1 MERGKAAA
9 TATAPKVS
17 ASELTSGERKLSATE
32 QGWVV
37 EWARELEYQYGPA
50 SRARRLAQAVAD
62 LLADWPDGA

>member
-1 MERGKAAA
+1 MAAGKASTPEPKDEAQ
-9 TATAPKVS
+9 APK
-17 ASELTSGERKLSATE
+17 KLSLTE

-62 LLADWPDGA
+62 LLAEWPDGA

>member
-1 MERGKAAA
+1 MAAGKAS
-9 TATAPKVS
+9 TTEPKVEPQ
-17 ASELTSGERKLSATE
+17 AQRRATLSATE

>member
-1 MERGKAAA
+1 MAAGKASAKEPTADSRETAA
-9 TATAPKVS
+9 
-17 ASELTSGERKLSATE
+17 RLSATE

>member
-1 MERGKAAA
+1 MAAGKAS
-9 TATAPKVS
+9 TPEPKVEPQ
-17 ASELTSGERKLSATE
+17 AQPKLSATE
-32 QGWVV
+32 RGWVV